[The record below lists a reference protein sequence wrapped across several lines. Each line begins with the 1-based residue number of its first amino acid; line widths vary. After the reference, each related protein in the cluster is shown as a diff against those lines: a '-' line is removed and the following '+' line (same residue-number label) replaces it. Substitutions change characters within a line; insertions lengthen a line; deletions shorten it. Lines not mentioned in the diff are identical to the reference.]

1 MHEVFE
7 EKSHNDHSEYTRDQK
22 RNILEPTPRSSSPG
36 VLFIP
41 DPSSPTP
48 RRIDLQNI
56 PNKIY
61 TKTPQNR
68 YPYSHSLTAYTMP
81 SNHAATPPLDPTFLT
96 YTPQLADAYA
106 SGRSTYPPALYSHIL
121 AHHALTGGR
130 FLLLLDV
137 GCGPGNAVR
146 DLATSFADAVGVDGS
161 VEMVNVARRE
171 GGVAGSGRRI
181 RFEVGEA
188 ERGLDGVVGEG
199 SVDLVVAAMAVCGL
213 LSYIFRCWALL

>member
-1 MHEVFE
+1 
-7 EKSHNDHSEYTRDQK
+7 
-22 RNILEPTPRSSSPG
+22 
-36 VLFIP
+36 
-41 DPSSPTP
+41 
-48 RRIDLQNI
+48 
-56 PNKIY
+56 
-61 TKTPQNR
+61 
-68 YPYSHSLTAYTMP
+68 MP
-81 SNHAATPPLDPTFLT
+81 SNPTTTPPLDPTFLT
-96 YTPQLADAYA
+96 YTPSLAHAYA